1 MPEEFLDLPF
11 VADAWGSSGI
21 YFMPRRASGELV
33 FGSVDHRFES
43 EIVPGVLC
51 SRSLHRLFAT
61 VAATLLQDRV
71 LNANT
76 TRALR
81 DLLLQ

>member
-43 EIVPGVLC
+43 EIVPGAL
-51 SRSLHRLFAT
+51 SFA
-61 VAATLLQDRV
+61 
-71 LNANT
+71 
-76 TRALR
+76 
-81 DLLLQ
+81 